1 MAHPSTQMITI
12 DVKNELCSL
21 NVIAHCQ
28 SKDDDLRAQVLDTG
42 SVLSWNFTARYG
54 VGATVFWCNLAVRDK
69 RLSFTAFNA
78 DNDKNDMYWV
88 VRKEGVYTR
97 IYGPAAKFQ
106 FGWRNGALSVSE
118 SYCYAG
124 P

>member
-1 MAHPSTQMITI
+1 MITI

-21 NVIAHCQ
+21 KVIAHCQ

-42 SVLSWNFTARYG
+42 SALSWNFTARYG

-78 DNDKNDMYWV
+78 DNDKNDIYWV
-88 VRKEGVYTR
+88 VTCEEGGS
-97 IYGPAAKFQ
+97 IYKSIWSCSKIPIRMEEWNVVG
-106 FGWRNGALSVSE
+106 
-118 SYCYAG
+118 C
-124 P
+124 